1 MADGRTEI
9 ALARLIGLAGWQVDD
24 DPEWPARIHFAGPA
38 DKVGFC
44 IIIEIALGKRRG
56 IERIEDLTDLVDA
69 DLNCGAL
76 DLCWLSVC

>member
-1 MADGRTEI
+1 MADGRAEI
-9 ALARLIGLAGWQVDD
+9 ALARLIGLAGWQVDN
-24 DPEWPARIHFAGPA
+24 DPEWPACIHFAGPA
-38 DKVGFC
+38 DKVSFC